1 MLEAY
6 ATLGYLAA
14 RTARVRLGTM
24 VSPATYRAPSVLI
37 KAVTTLDVLSSG
49 RAWLGIGSGYNEA
62 EARALD
68 LWLPQ
73 TRVRYEELEDT
84 LRLALQMWRGDQS
97 PFTGARHHLERPV
110 SSPAPLTR
118 PHPPIL
124 VGGMGEQRTL
134 RLVAAY
140 ADACNL
146 FDIPDGGQTI
156 RRKLAVLAGHCRDAG
171 RPPGSV
177 ERTASTRLNR
187 DDTVD
192 AVVAR
197 FRQLASFGID
207 HAVVITDRAFTDA
220 DIDTLAVAAD
230 ALAEVEA
237 RPIVRLGAVPVDGAR
252 RGRRRRRPGQ
262 RPPALPGEGCARCR
276 PRSSGGST
284 DPRTSRRMR
293 SAPDGAHR
301 WRRPRG

>member
-1 MLEAY
+1 VKVSVNVTSFSWPEPAASRLAALAAAVDGSRIHTIFVSDHMLQADPNASVEDPMLEAY
-6 ATLGYLAA
+6 TTLGYLAA

-49 RAWLGIGSGYNEA
+49 RAWLGIGSGYNKA

-237 RPIVRLGAVPVDGAR
+237 RPPDRSAGRGA
-252 RGRRRRRPGQ
+252 GRRR
-262 RPPALPGEGCARCR
+262 
-276 PRSSGGST
+276 
-284 DPRTSRRMR
+284 
-293 SAPDGAHR
+293 
-301 WRRPRG
+301 